1 MERLLKSNGAERGVL
16 TTKWLMS
23 AEDLEVAMI
32 TGTALAVLRFALL
45 PGGIAKR
52 LAHIVQDQYNL
63 DHHLD
68 QLESVTH
75 GTERNVLTMIWLM
88 SAEGREV
95 AILTRTVLAVL
106 RFALNIRIVITDRY
120 KPITLCIE
128 Y

>member
-75 GTERNVLTMIWLM
+75 GTERNVLTRIWLM
-88 SAEGREV
+88 SAEGLEV